1 MTEDEIEAVV
11 AHEMAHVVNGDMVT
25 MSLLQ

>member
-1 MTEDEIEAVV
+1 MSESEIEAVV
-11 AHEMAHVVNGDMVT
+11 AHEMAHIVNGDMVT